1 MSNNSSPLQNAVAF
15 YNAGNF
21 LAAEQILA
29 SLVSSNAHQSDVPVQ
44 VLFVKCLCELNKYQ
58 QAFMAI
64 KPLMLRFQTI
74 EESQKPEI
82 NKLINIIVGKI
93 HKDSRD
99 IFSLGKYMA
108 AEQLLKPIAT
118 MAGYRDNYLIQL
130 DYAQFLSY
138 LGEKQDALKILEHL
152 VPIHSNA
159 HINLLINEIK
169 KDISTK
175 QNNSEQY
182 SDLKQNLTKI
192 EQLHSITTSNRF
204 KLRLK
209 RGLKSYLK
217 IHFFLIFS
225 LFASL
230 SLFILE
236 QDYLSDYIQ
245 YNLQISKIIQLSQNY
260 RGSRIFLVLSL
271 FPLGILLW
279 LLIPGARPIYEFVID
294 KGNAKTNVMYIKQGV
309 FITNKTP
316 ILLAN
321 VANASFKQSIV
332 WKLTTNSGIILKMN
346 KGQNLEELK
355 VWIISPDNSKNCER
369 LQFYINDWIMATRS
383 GVLHQPINY

>member
-1 MSNNSSPLQNAVAF
+1 
-15 YNAGNF
+15 
-21 LAAEQILA
+21 
-29 SLVSSNAHQSDVPVQ
+29 
-44 VLFVKCLCELNKYQ
+44 
-58 QAFMAI
+58 
-64 KPLMLRFQTI
+64 
-74 EESQKPEI
+74 
-82 NKLINIIVGKI
+82 
-93 HKDSRD
+93 
-99 IFSLGKYMA
+99 
-108 AEQLLKPIAT
+108 
-118 MAGYRDNYLIQL
+118 
-130 DYAQFLSY
+130 
-138 LGEKQDALKILEHL
+138 
-152 VPIHSNA
+152 
-159 HINLLINEIK
+159 
-169 KDISTK
+169 
-175 QNNSEQY
+175 
-182 SDLKQNLTKI
+182 
-192 EQLHSITTSNRF
+192 
-204 KLRLK
+204 
-209 RGLKSYLK
+209 
-217 IHFFLIFS
+217 LIFS